1 MNEIEGSVQ
10 GARRRRDSWLDLLL
24 YLVVGYGSFVL
35 LSTLFGLLLPEITM
49 TTVVLLYLTN
59 ILVFVG
65 TVYFLGV
72 RRGKISWR
80 EIGFLPPRW
89 DWRWLTIALALTVVI
104 LPLRTCLGLLVL
116 ELLGQD
122 LESLALREALFTA
135 GGSSL
140 LNFLVTLALAGLL
153 IPVAEELF
161 FRGLLFTWFRRRLP
175 LWGATLASSILFS
188 LGHADSPAVVAT
200 SFVIGVV
207 NALIYE
213 LTGSIWTAIAVHAI
227 NNTLAALL
235 VFVGSFLSPSSL
247 SG

>member
-49 TTVVLLYLTN
+49 ATVVLLYLTN
-59 ILVFVG
+59 IFVFIG
-65 TVYFLGV
+65 TVYLLGV

-140 LNFLVTLALAGLL
+140 LNFLVTLTLAGLL

-227 NNTLAALL
+227 NNTLAAIL
-235 VFVGSFLSPSSL
+235 VFVGSFLSPS
-247 SG
+247 G

>member
-1 MNEIEGSVQ
+1 MNEIKGSVQ

-49 TTVVLLYLTN
+49 ATVVLLYLTN
-59 ILVFVG
+59 IFVFVG

-89 DWRWLTIALALTVVI
+89 DWRWLTIALALTVII

-140 LNFLVTLALAGLL
+140 LNFLVTLTLAGLL

-227 NNTLAALL
+227 NNTLAAIL
-235 VFVGSFLSPSSL
+235 VFVGSFLSPS
-247 SG
+247 G

>member
-49 TTVVLLYLTN
+49 ATVVLLYLTN
-59 ILVFVG
+59 IFVFIG
-65 TVYFLGV
+65 TVYLLGV

-89 DWRWLTIALALTVVI
+89 DWRWLTIALALTVII

-140 LNFLVTLALAGLL
+140 LNFLVTLTLAGLL

-227 NNTLAALL
+227 NNTLAAIL
-235 VFVGSFLSPSSL
+235 VFVGSFLSPS
-247 SG
+247 G

>member
-1 MNEIEGSVQ
+1 VQ

-49 TTVVLLYLTN
+49 ATVVLLYLTN
-59 ILVFVG
+59 IFVFVG

-140 LNFLVTLALAGLL
+140 LNFLVTLTLAGLL

-227 NNTLAALL
+227 NNTLAAIL
-235 VFVGSFLSPSSL
+235 VFVGSFLSPS
-247 SG
+247 G